1 MSTHADWGVRRYR
14 VHSRFARDEGPQQLP
29 KALYASLTSP
39 RTLEST
45 SPSCC
50 PAIDGPQPVSA
61 KIPSKASY
69 TGFGTRLVVE
79 RVRHHSCG
87 PSIRPQHSITEWA
100 CWNEM
105 GRSGLSMMKA
115 IARVVPTGVCKCRF
129 RHSGATLRTHATKSV
144 SPSVSPGLGTL
155 GDEGPSGP
163 PSWVKRLLL
172 AMGQKHFQ
180 NWRLRMGQGI
190 CHI

>member
-1 MSTHADWGVRRYR
+1 MEFGIGHDDLIWGGAWFICRKAWDMVKYLMG
-14 VHSRFARDEGPQQLP
+14 SMNSSYDSPCGRFAS
-29 KALYASLTSP
+29 AS
-39 RTLEST
+39 EYK
-45 SPSCC
+45 
-50 PAIDGPQPVSA
+50 V
-61 KIPSKASY
+61 PSKASY

-87 PSIRPQHSITEWA
+87 PSISPQHSITEWA

-144 SPSVSPGLGTL
+144 SPGVSAGLGTL

-163 PSWVKRLLL
+163 PSWVES
-172 AMGQKHFQ
+172 
-180 NWRLRMGQGI
+180 
-190 CHI
+190 

>member
-1 MSTHADWGVRRYR
+1 MPVPNF
-14 VHSRFARDEGPQQLP
+14 HSLP
-29 KALYASLTSP
+29 SLNTRS
-39 RTLEST
+39 EYK
-45 SPSCC
+45 
-50 PAIDGPQPVSA
+50 V
-61 KIPSKASY
+61 PSKASY

-87 PSIRPQHSITEWA
+87 PSISPQHSITEWA

-144 SPSVSPGLGTL
+144 SPVVSAGLGTL

-163 PSWVKRLLL
+163 PSWVERLTLDHGAKTL
-172 AMGQKHFQ
+172 PELTAPVWDKAPTMQQSTKSINNPHRGL
-180 NWRLRMGQGI
+180 NNI
-190 CHI
+190 